1 MFNKNWRKALQ
12 PKNVVLATVLAVAG
26 VSAVAQNLPDLGL
39 TSGDPWNADLY
50 YENHTALRDKA
61 GLSKFRNTLQ
71 SEMSKNLNDGW
82 RFRGI
87 LRGTYDGVYDL
98 NDSQYGKNA
107 GGAVMMG
114 NSGGPSVAGLAA
126 LFDSGAPANALFQGS
141 PAILSGNAYYGTGGP
156 GASLF
161 GGSNPLPTTL
171 TNILNAGGTTNSYV
185 PYGAGVG
192 QAAVGAFYN
201 VVGPWATQLGVHAV
215 GYGLPGAIFPIPASG
230 FVNAYG
236 ANNQNQG
243 LAILGSNWNNS
254 NVTSVG
260 LAVPVRPC
268 NYDSRGCKDFGGY
281 GNLSQAQLAAPEF
294 NSRLDFIREAYVTK
308 TIGLDAGES
317 AFLKIGK
324 QQVVWGRTDLFRVLD
339 VINPVDYSRNNIYD
353 ELQDIRIPMWI
364 AQAEYRMGASENMQD
379 RNLSVVWNFDQ
390 FRPNN
395 LGQGGTPNSILGAG
409 DFFRAMSNC
418 WDNGCT
424 VANFANGGNIATNFG
439 PGVIGIRNVNLPN
452 WSLNN
457 TQLGAKFEGVTR
469 DGLSFS
475 LNALTYRSQL
485 PSLHGAATALNPF
498 TGVSTASAGSTPYL
512 IAFDMVYPRVNLVGG
527 SMDFQVESLGAA
539 MRLEGAYTTGEE
551 FANTLKPELYSKNPV
566 WRSVIGFDRP
576 TFVPFIS
583 TERTVLFSGQL
594 FYQHIFQHQV
604 EQRTDGLAGMPDWKD
619 NAIATLLMKAFLMN
633 DRVSPEI
640 IFARDF
646 RAQSSVVAPAVEW
659 LYSDNLKLKFGANIK
674 FKDHTN
680 QNTFDDCRSCNPFGP
695 YTSYGTQGT
704 TAGSYGLGGAE
715 PLGMFRA
722 GPIGTAF
729 QQNEI
734 YATLRY
740 KF

>member
-1 MFNKNWRKALQ
+1 MFNKKWRKALQ

-39 TSGDPWNADLY
+39 TSGDPWNAELY

-98 NDSQYGKNA
+98 NKSEFGKNA
-107 GGAVMMG
+107 GGPVQIG
-114 NSGGPSVAGLAA
+114 
-126 LFDSGAPANALFQGS
+126 
-141 PAILSGNAYYGTGGP
+141 
-156 GASLF
+156 
-161 GGSNPLPTTL
+161 
-171 TNILNAGGTTNSYV
+171 NAGGPVISYIANAYDNGTLGGPLAGLPGHNSTTGLTNAFGPNGAVGFVNAMGYTGTTV
-185 PYGAGVG
+185 PYGGGLSGGSIAGLY
-192 QAAVGAFYN
+192 A
-201 VVGPWATQLGVHAV
+201 VVGPWALPNGLNVV
-215 GYGLPGAIFPIPASG
+215 GYGLPGYATLASG
-230 FVNAYG
+230 GISGAGFADGTSAAY
-236 ANNQNQG
+236 ANQG
-243 LAILGSNWNNS
+243 LKILGSSWNNS
-254 NVTSVG
+254 NATSVG

-281 GNLSQAQLAAPEF
+281 GNKSQAELAAPEF

-308 TIGLDAGES
+308 TIGMDGGES
-317 AFLKIGK
+317 TFLKIGK

-409 DFFRAMSNC
+409 DFFRAMANC

-424 VANFANGGNIATNFG
+424 VANFADGNKATNFG
-439 PGVIGIRNVNLPN
+439 AGVIGIRNVNLPN

-457 TQLGAKFEGVTR
+457 TQLGVKFEGVTKE
-469 DGLSFS
+469 GTSFS

-485 PSLHGAATALNPF
+485 PSLHGGKGAVNPF
-498 TGVSTASAGSTPYL
+498 TGQQYASVPYL
-512 IAFDMVYPRVNLVGG
+512 IAFDVEYPRVNLVGG
-527 SMDFQVESLGAA
+527 SMDFQLESLGAA
-539 MRLEGAYTTGEE
+539 MRLEGAYTSGEE
-551 FANTLKPELYSKNPV
+551 FANTLKPELFSKNNV

-583 TERTVLFSGQL
+583 NERTVLFSGQL

-604 EQRTDGLAGMPDWKD
+604 EQRAAGLAGMPDWKD

-633 DRVSPEI
+633 DRLSPEI

-659 LYSDNLKLKFGANIK
+659 MYSDNLKLKFGANIK

-680 QNTFDDCRSCNPFGP
+680 QNTFDDCRTCNPFDP
-695 YTSYGTQGT
+695 YTSAGQP
-704 TAGSYGLGGAE
+704 AGSSLGLGGAE
-715 PLGMFRA
+715 PLGRFRA

-729 QQNEI
+729 GQNEL